1 MASVVG
7 IRWTNEN
14 RFRLL
19 FARVT
24 FSFSDGTAKAQPETL
39 KYKYF
44 IHKNNLSPH
53 CMKFFKHKTKATLF
67 IHCLFLFKLVQLL
80 EKTSSSVT
88 VLLR

>member
-1 MASVVG
+1 VETAEANRRDLVRENVLLSTNTLGLDFGAISRDDKMASVVG

-19 FARVT
+19 YARVT

-44 IHKNNLSPH
+44 
-53 CMKFFKHKTKATLF
+53 
-67 IHCLFLFKLVQLL
+67 
-80 EKTSSSVT
+80 
-88 VLLR
+88 